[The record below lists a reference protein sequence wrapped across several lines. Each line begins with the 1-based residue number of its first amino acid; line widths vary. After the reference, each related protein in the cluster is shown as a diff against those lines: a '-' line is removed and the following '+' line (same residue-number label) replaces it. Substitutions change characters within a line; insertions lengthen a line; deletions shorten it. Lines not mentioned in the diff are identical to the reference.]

1 MHEFVDARQRTHLE
15 CRFLVMRSKLMLVGA
30 LAGLALGGCGT
41 ATKTVGST
49 TTTTVGGAPSGDS
62 TAMTVDGQPLT
73 VDVYDFIDPAKDV
86 GGYRTDSQGVAAQ
99 GADHFAT
106 AKMQI
111 INEGNSTIASGS
123 LTVVAYDQNGTAYSS
138 VQNDE
143 NVVGNAYQNLEC
155 TAGNSGISGNADV
168 SALQPQEA
176 YDFCLAFILPEPDSL
191 TRIEVSSTVG
201 NGTGY
206 HVWPITDQFAGW
218 SG

>member
-1 MHEFVDARQRTHLE
+1 
-15 CRFLVMRSKLMLVGA
+15 MLVSA

-41 ATKTVGST
+41 ATKTAVGP

-73 VDVYDFIDPAKDV
+73 VDVYDFIDPAKDE
-86 GGYRTDSQGVAAQ
+86 GGYNTDSQGVAAQ

-106 AKMQI
+106 AKMQV

-138 VQNDE
+138 VQYDE
-143 NVVGNAYQNLEC
+143 NIVGNEYQNLQC

-176 YDFCLAFILPEPDSL
+176 YDFCLAFILPASDTL

-201 NGTGY
+201 NGAGY
-206 HVWPITDQFAGW
+206 HLWPITDEFTGRR
-218 SG
+218 G